1 MGSLIEGCPHN
12 RVVRLEVSSVDYWIC
27 TVCNAQFVLKSSVD
41 WKIAHLTRELGE
53 RLSDEPSS

>member
-1 MGSLIEGCPHN
+1 MSPPMETCPHE